1 MKNPVTTLAFI
12 ALTLGGGMLVGL
24 MFKPGSWYAALE
36 KPIFNPPNW
45 VFAPAWTVLYI
56 LIGLAGA
63 RVFIH
68 PAPSAARTLW
78 SALLALNFI
87 WTPVFFGLHWPGVAL
102 SILTLMLT
110 GIITFIL
117 LCWSRNR
124 TASWLFVPYAAWIA
138 YAFALNTAIVVLN
151 P

>member
-12 ALTLGGGMLVGL
+12 ALTLGGGILIGL
-24 MFKPGSWYAALE
+24 MFKPSAWYAALE
-36 KPIFNPPNW
+36 KPVFNPPNW

-78 SALLALNFI
+78 SGLLALNFM
-87 WTPVFFGLHWPGVAL
+87 WTPIFFGMHWTEVAL
-102 SILTLMLT
+102 GILALMLA
-110 GIITFIL
+110 GIFTFIL
-117 LCWSRNR
+117 LCWNCNR
-124 TASWLFVPYAAWIA
+124 PAAWLFVPYAMWLA